1 MFELETPNYEEGRE
15 VVLDKPKTT
24 EEIMFN
30 NPPFSSA
37 QRVDEPLDEG
47 YMQRASTMAYNSYEV
62 AVTGSAMIIEKTGDV
77 LGYVGSSL

>member
-1 MFELETPNYEEGRE
+1 MAEGRMFELETPNYEEGRE

-37 QRVDEPLDEG
+37 
-47 YMQRASTMAYNSYEV
+47 
-62 AVTGSAMIIEKTGDV
+62 
-77 LGYVGSSL
+77 